1 MRYVAS
7 LGNTN
12 SVLKSHYCLDVHSA
26 PTVHVHVRVH
36 VCVGTLVTDMNAGEW
51 HCITNLVICRH

>member
-12 SVLKSHYCLDVHSA
+12 SILKSHYCLDVHSA
-26 PTVHVHVRVH
+26 PTVHVRVH
-36 VCVGTLVTDMNAGEW
+36 VCVGTLVTDMNVGERR
-51 HCITNLVICRH
+51 CITNLVICQH